1 MAAINNQNYKKTNN
15 HKLVFL
21 GDSAVGKSCIVSR
34 FIRGDFSEFQEPTI
48 GAAFNTGTIELED
61 IKIRFEIW
69 DTAGQERY
77 RSLAPMY
84 YRGASAAVIV
94 YDITNIESFEGAKL
108 WVSEIKRRGNSEC
121 IISIIG
127 NKSDLKDNRKVSVK
141 KVTEYADTNNI
152 SYMEVSAKAGVNI
165 NNMFENIAKRI
176 PTELSNNTNKSTKL
190 ISSSSKRR
198 RSRIIC

>member
-34 FIRGDFSEFQEPTI
+34 FTRGNFSDLQEPTI

-84 YRGASAAVIV
+84 YRGAAAVVIV
-94 YDITNIESFEGAKL
+94 YDITSLESFEGAKL
-108 WVSEIKRRGNSEC
+108 WVSEIKRLGDSDC

-127 NKSDLKDNRKVSVK
+127 NKSDLQDNRKVSVK
-141 KVTEYADTNNI
+141 KVIDYAATNNI
-152 SYMEVSAKAGVNI
+152 SYMEVSAKADINI
-165 NNMFENIAKRI
+165 NNMFENIAKLI
-176 PTELSNNTNKSTKL
+176 PPELSNNANKSTKL
-190 ISSSSKRR
+190 ISRSSKRR